1 MRPERVLVLA
11 RDLEQA
17 GKMSHQMGVN
27 KKVRKRIER
36 GEKLLT

>member
-11 RDLEQA
+11 REA